1 MTNNRLIVLT
11 RCRNEERQLAD
22 FLDMCGSIS
31 EGVLFL
37 DDHSTDNSLSIAKS
51 HPAVLKAWKS
61 FQRTEGCMGEGCDY
75 VALLTI
81 AKAYDPDWILILDAD
96 ERIDPS
102 QFILH
107 KDKIFSS
114 GYNSVALMWPYCD
127 ETNNKAVFWGYGPQF
142 NKNQVKIPFKRNI
155 LMKFEDV
162 DPIYAFRNNKP
173 TQHVKPHCKNQ
184 NSGWCNIVLKH
195 LCVRPASERIE
206 KWERRLP
213 LEEESMLGYDKN
225 ILVDHMES
233 LRNLPPEQPTYDKWI
248 NSMMKEYGSECVLN
262 TRDFYLE
269 DNPSWNMLFS
279 HLPMLRDQFG
289 EGKQLIW

>member
-1 MTNNRLIVLT
+1 MNNRLIILT
-11 RCRNEERQLAD
+11 RCRNEERQLVD

-31 EGVLFL
+31 QGVLFL

-51 HPAVLKAWKS
+51 HPAVLKAWRS
-61 FQRTEGCMGEGCDY
+61 FQYTEECMGEGCDY

-81 AKAYDPDWILILDAD
+81 AQAYDPDWILVLDVD
-96 ERIDPS
+96 ERLDPT
-102 QFILH
+102 QFNLH

-114 GYNSVALMWPYCD
+114 DYNSVSLMWPHYD
-127 ETNNKAVFWGYGPQF
+127 ENNNNAIFWGYGPQL
-142 NKNQVKIPFKRNI
+142 NKNQVKIPFKRNVF
-155 LMKFEDV
+155 MKFEYV
-162 DPIYAFRNNKP
+162 YPMHAFWDNKP
-173 TQHVKPHCKNQ
+173 TQHCKPTCGDQ
-184 NSGWCNIVLKH
+184 SLGWCNIVLKH
-195 LCVRPASERIE
+195 LCVRPANERVE

-213 LEEESMLGYDKN
+213 LEEESMLGYNKN
-225 ILVDHMES
+225 ILIEYVES

-248 NSMMKEYGSECVLN
+248 SSMMKEYGSEFVLN